1 MKFET
6 LIMII
11 GFSFLVWWL
20 WLEWQSRGEKRKNDE
35 VGYDPYHT
43 EKPKRLRKIMPEQET
58 FEHTHIW
65 PVDQSSSLF
74 IGHSTRWV
82 GGDVNLLELEF
93 GQQSLDRINEAIEQ
107 TDETNDKLQEA
118 IQHMKDM
125 TAEYEIH
132 PLSELMED
140 QALIDTEE
148 IKPPR
153 IRLFET
159 DKDSRK

>member
-82 GGDVNLLELEF
+82 GGDVVNLLELED
-93 GQQSLDRINEAIEQ
+93 QS
-107 TDETNDKLQEA
+107 
-118 IQHMKDM
+118 
-125 TAEYEIH
+125 
-132 PLSELMED
+132 
-140 QALIDTEE
+140 LIDTKEL
-148 IKPPR
+148 KPQPDD
-153 IRLFET
+153 IPDWLT
-159 DKDSRK
+159 K